1 MLAKKTGS
9 TDNLTGHLGTAKST
23 DCLIKEVRSSMMM
36 RHRDDY
42 QQKCPQVQ
50 FALKYFQD
58 VVAKGAFEMLP
69 GCATVVL
76 ETVLAI
82 QAFAGSLS
90 SPPEQEVVSGLQS
103 AYKAVAALT
112 AWADTV
118 ILGESV
124 TGDQVEKVVEPV
136 RCAVIVLVNC
146 IAARV
151 GPGGL
156 GRGSSLPDITSDLP
170 DDPGLSLSQSSDS
183 ILDLALQK
191 PPLLPRISGPSEPAP
206 PLPPKLARPRFDRS
220 FEDLLAQSY
229 SLQSRALDWPQGV
242 HTPRSSQSR
251 SRAQRLIDRTLP
263 SPHGLDTTL
272 PDLELVSAS
281 RESLTEIDGTSR
293 PPHLHL
299 SPFSWSQSSRER
311 SNTSSPSL
319 ETLSLTS
326 HLSEEP
332 PAVPRKSRLSTPDP
346 TRPFPNRKMS
356 QYDNLPESEA
366 HSLRRS
372 YDTDGC
378 PRLHMP
384 RSDSF
389 PLSPHTTWA
398 KVSTKASSLSS
409 QMSLNHASL
418 VKRWHAQGNR
428 DWRRRRRCRQRSGTS
443 CRTWRCSAS
452 PSCPAGKTCC
462 RYFRIRAPML

>member
-1 MLAKKTGS
+1 M
-9 TDNLTGHLGTAKST
+9 
-23 DCLIKEVRSSMMM
+23 
-36 RHRDDY
+36 
-42 QQKCPQVQ
+42 
-50 FALKYFQD
+50 
-58 VVAKGAFEMLP
+58 AKGAYEMLP

-90 SPPEQEVVSGLQS
+90 SPPEQEVVSGLQA

-118 ILGESV
+118 ILGETV

-170 DDPGLSLSQSSDS
+170 DETGLALSQSSDS

-191 PPLLPRISGPSEPAP
+191 PPLLPRVSGPPDPAP

-229 SLQSRALDWPQGV
+229 SLQSRSVDWPQHQGAI
-242 HTPRSSQSR
+242 TPRSSQSR

-281 RESLTEIDGTSR
+281 RESLTETDGPGMR

-299 SPFSWSQSSRER
+299 SPFSWSQSSRDR

-326 HLSEEP
+326 HMSEQDP

-378 PRLHMP
+378 PRLHIP

-389 PLSPHTTWA
+389 PVSPHTTWA
-398 KVSTKASSLSS
+398 KVTFPTLISFEMCAPKAPWSL
-409 QMSLNHASL
+409 Q
-418 VKRWHAQGNR
+418 
-428 DWRRRRRCRQRSGTS
+428 
-443 CRTWRCSAS
+443 
-452 PSCPAGKTCC
+452 P
-462 RYFRIRAPML
+462 

>member
-1 MLAKKTGS
+1 M
-9 TDNLTGHLGTAKST
+9 
-23 DCLIKEVRSSMMM
+23 
-36 RHRDDY
+36 
-42 QQKCPQVQ
+42 
-50 FALKYFQD
+50 
-58 VVAKGAFEMLP
+58 
-69 GCATVVL
+69 
-76 ETVLAI
+76 
-82 QAFAGSLS
+82 
-90 SPPEQEVVSGLQS
+90 
-103 AYKAVAALT
+103 
-112 AWADTV
+112 
-118 ILGESV
+118 
-124 TGDQVEKVVEPV
+124 

-170 DDPGLSLSQSSDS
+170 DEPGLALSQSSDS

-191 PPLLPRISGPSEPAP
+191 PPLLPRVSIGAPDPAP

-229 SLQSRALDWPQGV
+229 SLQSRALDWPQSAS
-242 HTPRSSQSR
+242 TPRSSQSR

-281 RESLTEIDGTSR
+281 RESLTETDGTSR
-293 PPHLHL
+293 PPPLHL
-299 SPFSWSQSSRER
+299 SPFSWSQSSRDR

-326 HLSEEP
+326 HLSEDP

-372 YDTDGC
+372 YDTEGC
-378 PRLHMP
+378 PRLHIP

-389 PLSPHTTWA
+389 PVSPHTTWA
-398 KVSTKASSLSS
+398 KVSFPTNFLGGNLSS
-409 QMSLNHASL
+409 
-418 VKRWHAQGNR
+418 
-428 DWRRRRRCRQRSGTS
+428 
-443 CRTWRCSAS
+443 
-452 PSCPAGKTCC
+452 SCPLVSSILIQVARARQQGLETPPPLPPKKRNIMSYMEMFGKSVLPSGEDLLQVVGVLISEYLYLSTRSEYLSTC
-462 RYFRIRAPML
+462 I

>member
-1 MLAKKTGS
+1 
-9 TDNLTGHLGTAKST
+9 
-23 DCLIKEVRSSMMM
+23 
-36 RHRDDY
+36 
-42 QQKCPQVQ
+42 
-50 FALKYFQD
+50 
-58 VVAKGAFEMLP
+58 MLP

-90 SPPEQEVVSGLQS
+90 SPPEQEVVAGLQA

-170 DDPGLSLSQSSDS
+170 DEPGLALSQSSDS

-191 PPLLPRISGPSEPAP
+191 PPLLPRVSGPPDPAP

-242 HTPRSSQSR
+242 NTPRSSQSR

-281 RESLTEIDGTSR
+281 RESLTETDGMSR
-293 PPHLHL
+293 PPPLHL
-299 SPFSWSQSSRER
+299 SPFSWSQSSRDR

-326 HLSEEP
+326 HLSEDP

-372 YDTDGC
+372 YDTEGC
-378 PRLHMP
+378 PRLHIP

-389 PLSPHTTWA
+389 PVSPHTTWA
-398 KVSTKASSLSS
+398 KVSLPTNKLVLKTPLPTPLPPLYCNISFVFFNLDSGCTSKATG
-409 QMSLNHASL
+409 
-418 VKRWHAQGNR
+418 VR
-428 DWRRRRRCRQRSGTS
+428 DAAT
-443 CRTWRCSAS
+443 AS
-452 PSCPAGKTCC
+452 PKEEEHHVLHGDVWQVRLAERGRLVAGIFVGVNFFLNGSCPRAFSTRTTCC
-462 RYFRIRAPML
+462 TMCGSKTSMSTPSMRPHPYLTSP